1 MDEGRFG
8 RISER
13 ADCWA
18 PHPVRP
24 LVPRQVV
31 RESLYAFA
39 AVEPQHAR
47 LAWGLWPKCN
57 AASMSLFLL
66 ELLAV
71 WPDRQLLLILDGAG
85 WHKARA
91 LPVPERLRLLH
102 LPPYCPECNPTE
114 HIWDDVREKGFA
126 NRYFA
131 TLDAVEVGLKTQL
144 MLLVADT
151 ACLRSLTLFP
161 WVREGFLSS
170 IPQLN
175 GGAGSASD

>member
-1 MDEGRFG
+1 
-8 RISER
+8 
-13 ADCWA
+13 
-18 PHPVRP
+18 VRP

-39 AVEPQHAR
+39 AVEPQNAR

-57 AASMSLFLL
+57 TASMSLFLL

-114 HIWDDVREKGFA
+114 HIWDEVREKGFA

-144 MLLVADT
+144 TLLTADT
-151 ACLRSLTLFP
+151 ARLRSLTLFP
-161 WVREGFLSS
+161 WVREGL
-170 IPQLN
+170 LYV
-175 GGAGSASD
+175 